1 VIATPTTTVDVLR
14 GTATDDYGDTVDTDT
29 VAIPSVPASIIEQRQ
44 RPHQPRDG
52 EDRNVRY
59 FKGRVP
65 RGTGVAKGDRLR
77 DRTTGSVYVVE
88 SVYQQANPFWAQDQS
103 MDLITTDSE

>member
-1 VIATPTTTVDVLR
+1 MIATPTTTVDVLR
-14 GTATDDYGDTVDTDT
+14 GTTVDAVGDTIDSDTAVLT
-29 VAIPSVPASIIEQRQ
+29 AVPASIIEQRQ
-44 RPHQPRDG
+44 RPHQPREG

-77 DRTTGSVYVVE
+77 DRTSGTYYVVE
-88 SVYQQANPFWAQDQS
+88 SVYQQADPFWAQDQS
-103 MDLITTDSE
+103 MDLSTTDTE

>member
-1 VIATPTTTVDVLR
+1 MIATPTTTVDVLR
-14 GTATDDYGDTVDTDT
+14 GTTTDAYGDLVDTDT
-29 VAIPSVPASIIEQRQ
+29 TVLTGLRASIIEQRQ

-77 DRTTGSVYVVE
+77 DTTTGTVYVVE
-88 SVYQQANPFWAQDQS
+88 SVYQQANPYWTQDQS
-103 MDLITTDSE
+103 MDLSTTDAE

>member
-1 VIATPTTTVDVLR
+1 VIATPTTIVDVLR
-14 GTATDDYGDTVDTDT
+14 GTSTDEFGDVVDLDT
-29 VAIPSVPASIIEQRQ
+29 VAIPAVPASIIEQRQ

-52 EDRNVRY
+52 EDRNIRY

-65 RGTGVAKGDRLR
+65 RGTGITKGDRLR
-77 DRTTGSVYVVE
+77 DTKTGSVYVVE

-103 MDLITTDSE
+103 MDLVTTDSE

>member
-1 VIATPTTTVDVLR
+1 MIATPTTTVDVLR
-14 GTATDDYGDTVDTDT
+14 GTEPDAVGDLVDSDT
-29 VAIPSVPASIIEQRQ
+29 VAIAAVPASIIEQRQ
-44 RPHQPRDG
+44 SPHQPRDG

-77 DRTTGSVYVVE
+77 DRNSGTYYVVE
-88 SVYQQANPFWAQDQS
+88 SVYQQANPFLAQDQS
-103 MDLITTDSE
+103 MDLSTTDTE

>member
-1 VIATPTTTVDVLR
+1 MIATPTTTVDVLR
-14 GTATDDYGDTVDTDT
+14 GTEEDAVGDLIDADTV
-29 VAIPSVPASIIEQRQ
+29 VLAAVPASIIEQRQ

-77 DRTTGSVYVVE
+77 DRTSGTYYVVE
-88 SVYQQANPFWAQDQS
+88 SVYQQANPFWPQDQS
-103 MDLITTDSE
+103 MDLSTTDTE

>member
-14 GTATDDYGDTVDTDT
+14 GTTTDEFNDLVDVDT
-29 VAIPSVPASIIEQRQ
+29 VALTGIPASIIEQRQ

-77 DRTTGSVYVVE
+77 DTATSTVYVVE

-103 MDLITTDSE
+103 MDLITTDTE